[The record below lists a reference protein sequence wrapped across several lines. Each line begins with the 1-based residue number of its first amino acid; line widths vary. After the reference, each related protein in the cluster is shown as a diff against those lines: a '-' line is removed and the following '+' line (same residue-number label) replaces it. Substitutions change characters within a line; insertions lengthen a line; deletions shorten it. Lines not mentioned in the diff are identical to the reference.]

1 LKKLL
6 LFDIDG
12 TLLRAEGATHKA
24 ITRTYKEL
32 FHAQKTI
39 DIGSLIGATDCGIFK
54 DAANKLLGRQLSD
67 SEMKAVEK
75 RYLELLPGELAAASF
90 QVKPGVKELLPL
102 LCGMKNIVLG
112 LETGNLE
119 PAAYMK
125 LKQGNIA
132 GYFKSGGFGSDSE
145 NRADIIRKAIERAG
159 IVSGASFKPG
169 DIFVIGDA
177 PNDMISGKAAGAVTI
192 AVATGILPWEQVKA
206 AGPDYCLKDLT
217 DIRTFLHYIGCE
229 N

>member
-1 LKKLL
+1 MKKLL

-32 FHAQKTI
+32 FNAQKTI
-39 DIGSLIGATDCGIFK
+39 DIGALIGATDCGIFK
-54 DAANKLLGRQLSD
+54 DAASKLLGRQLSD
-67 SEMKAVEK
+67 AEMQAVEK
-75 RYLELLPGELAAASF
+75 RYLELLPGALASASF

-102 LCGMKNIVLG
+102 LYGMKNIVMG

-125 LKQGNIA
+125 LKQGKIA

-159 IVSGASFKPG
+159 TANNISFKPG
-169 DIFVIGDA
+169 NIFVIGDA
-177 PNDMISGKAAGAVTI
+177 PNDIISGKAAGAVTI
-192 AVATGILPWEQVKA
+192 AVATGILSWEQVTA

-217 DIRTFLHYIGCE
+217 DIPAFLRCIGID
-229 N
+229 